1 MAGEQVPANA
11 SELLELE
18 TELLELDLRLLELED
33 EDEDELTFEL
43 LDAEL
48 ESELLKP
55 DDALE
60 ARLLDGEL
68 ELLKLD
74 DELAL
79 RLLELNVLELEEL
92 NTELANELPRLD
104 DELDLLLELDTTIG
118 IELAELTTELCT
130 ELDELDS
137 ELLLLLPRLEL
148 LKLACILLRFA
159 LLTLACILLRFA
171 LLTLAALTLA
181 CDLAELTAALLLE
194 PLLRPPRLTELTE
207 LCRDEVD
214 EEDTTNISLDTEE
227 DVRFAIDELTTS
239 EEPVELIITVE
250 LGPKLLVELPE
261 SPAPPPQ
268 ALNKTITSQPRP
280 N

>member
-159 LLTLACILLRFA
+159 LLTLA
-171 LLTLAALTLA
+171 ALTLA

-239 EEPVELIITVE
+239 EEPVELIITAE

-268 ALNKTITSQPRP
+268 ALNKTTTSQPRP